1 MTASANDQTRSKPMN
16 ASRRLMPLPQDAMV
30 PPEALAVVAF
40 WREAGKELWFARN
53 ADFDRRFRERFL
65 ALHERAARGALS
77 PWAETPEGA
86 LALVLLLDQFPR
98 NAFRGTARM
107 YATDAPALVVA
118 RAAIAAG
125 HDRALDAAMAM
136 FVYLPFAHAETV
148 ADQEMSVTLVARLGP
163 DIVPRAEHHRG
174 IVRRFGR
181 FPHRNRILGRTSTPE
196 EERFL
201 AEGGFAG

>member
-1 MTASANDQTRSKPMN
+1 MN
-16 ASRRLMPLPQDAMV
+16 ASQRLVPPPQDAV
-30 PPEALAVVAF
+30 APPDALAVVAF
-40 WREAGKELWFARN
+40 WREVGKELWFARD

-65 ALHERAARGALS
+65 VLHERAARGKLAR
-77 PWAETPEGA
+77 WADTPEGA
-86 LALVLLLDQFPR
+86 LALILLLDQFPR

-107 YATDAPALVVA
+107 YATDAQALAAA

-125 HDRALDAAMAM
+125 HDRTLDAAMAM

-148 ADQEMSVTLVARLGP
+148 ADQEMSVTLVGRLGP

-174 IVRRFGR
+174 IVQRFGR